1 MKATRNLILTEDY
14 SLINGLLKHA
24 RNAIADYSS
33 EELAVLIADK
43 RLRDYKEAL
52 NLRNCLSMDSLGTY
66 SWILKQDRKNRE
78 SLGKIPDFEE
88 LFSRELSQTHL

>member
-1 MKATRNLILTEDY
+1 MPKCGTTSLHNAFLSAGLISVHWALDVGKD
-14 SLINGLLKHA
+14 SG
-24 RNAIADYSS
+24 
-33 EELAVLIADK
+33 ADK

-88 LFSRELSQTHL
+88 LFSRRIISDTLMNTG